1 MKILTDNIID
11 STMQNQ
17 YRKFYSKPE
26 IGGEVCLR
34 TDSDILSESTAGSS
48 TVETGGQDEVDIDL
62 ENGGFDATWE
72 P

>member
-1 MKILTDNIID
+1 MKLPTSKID
-11 STMQNQ
+11 PTMRT
-17 YRKFYSKPE
+17 YIKPK

-34 TDSDILSESTAGSS
+34 TDSDILSESTAGST
-48 TVETGGQDEVDIDL
+48 TVATGGQVVEDIDL

>member
-1 MKILTDNIID
+1 MKLPTAKIAP
-11 STMQNQ
+11 TMRT
-17 YRKFYSKPE
+17 YMKPK

-34 TDSDILSESTAGSS
+34 TDSDILAESTASS
-48 TVETGGQDEVDIDL
+48 TTVETGGQDAVDIDL